1 MQSYRTPA
9 PRHAYLR
16 LEPHAPSALATLSR
30 HGPLITRALD
40 VLREGLVFFDLDEQP
55 VHANETLRRVL
66 MQQSDAE
73 EIRREICRFTESLS
87 ALVRRRPPNSGDL
100 LEEMAVR
107 DFHTS
112 EGSYLLRGSFV
123 RAHHEEGGGLLM
135 VALDSVGA
143 EFLSAELLKT
153 RYGLTSREVL
163 VARLVTRGLSDADI
177 ASRLS
182 ISRHTARHHTEH
194 LRQKL
199 GVRSRTEVAAHV
211 LRVGRGFVPEG
222 G

>member
-1 MQSYRTPA
+1 MRSFRAPSLAHSYV
-9 PRHAYLR
+9 R
-16 LEPHAPSALATLSR
+16 LERHAPSTSAALSR

-40 VLREGLVFFDLDEQP
+40 VLREGLAFFDLEERP
-55 VHANETLRRVL
+55 VHTNQTLRRVL
-66 MQQSDAE
+66 AEQDDGE
-73 EIRREICRFTESLS
+73 EIRHEIRRFTESLG
-87 ALVRRRPPNSGDL
+87 ALVRRRQGHGGEMP
-100 LEEMAVR
+100 EEMAVR

-123 RAHHEEGGGLLM
+123 GEAHEDGGGLLL

-143 EFLSAELLKT
+143 EFLSAELLQA

-163 VARLVTRGLSDADI
+163 VARLVTQGLSDAEI
-177 ASRLS
+177 AARLC

-199 GVRSRTEVAAHV
+199 GVRSRAEVAAHV
-211 LRVGRGFVPEG
+211 LRGGRGLRPAG
-222 G
+222 

>member
-1 MQSYRTPA
+1 MRSYRTPT
-9 PRHAYLR
+9 PRHAYHR
-16 LEPHAPSALATLSR
+16 LEHPAPSAPGLLSS
-30 HGPLITRALD
+30 HDALITRALD

-55 VHANETLRRVL
+55 VHTNQTLRRVL
-66 MQQSDAE
+66 REQADAE
-73 EIRREICRFTESLS
+73 EIRREIRRFTESLS
-87 ALVRRRPPNSGDL
+87 ALVRRRPLHPGEP

-123 RAHHEEGGGLLM
+123 RAEEEGGGLLM

-143 EFLSAELLKT
+143 EFLSAELLKA
-153 RYGLTSREVL
+153 RYNLTSREVL
-163 VARLVTRGLSDADI
+163 VARLVTRGLSDAEI
-177 ASRLS
+177 AAHLS

-199 GVRSRTEVAAHV
+199 GVRSRSEVAAHV
-211 LRVGRGFVPEG
+211 LRVGRGLAPGVG
-222 G
+222 

>member
-1 MQSYRTPA
+1 M
-9 PRHAYLR
+9 
-16 LEPHAPSALATLSR
+16 SAALSR

-55 VHANETLRRVL
+55 VHSNETLRRVL
-66 MQQSDAE
+66 AEQSDAE
-73 EIRREICRFTESLS
+73 EIRREIRRFTESLS
-87 ALVRRRPPNSGDL
+87 ALVRGRPPHHDDL

-123 RAHHEEGGGLLM
+123 RADPGGGGGLLM

-143 EFLSAELLKT
+143 EFLSADLLKT
-153 RYGLTSREVL
+153 RYKLTSREVL
-163 VARLVTRGLSDADI
+163 VARLVARGLSDAEI
-177 ASRLS
+177 AAHLC

-199 GVRSRTEVAAHV
+199 GVRSRSEVAAHV
-211 LRVGRGFVPEG
+211 LRVGRGLTPG
-222 G
+222 GG